1 MVKPCTGA
9 VKRENVTKYDIL
21 RTPRVSLL
29 VFCQTSDY
37 QYPVMN
43 VIYSG
48 IYGTVTK
55 LNQNSIYQSQ
65 TINIMEIMELDD
77 TLSVLNP
84 TERKF
89 TDCCSNM

>member
-9 VKRENVTKYDIL
+9 VKWQYVTKYDIL
-21 RTPRVSLL
+21 RTPRESLL

-48 IYGTVTK
+48 IYGTVEK
-55 LNQNSIYQSQ
+55 LNQHSSYQSQ
-65 TINIMEIMELDD
+65 TIKIIEIVELVD
-77 TLSVLNP
+77 TASF
-84 TERKF
+84 ESKRKEIHLL
-89 TDCCSNM
+89 

>member
-9 VKRENVTKYDIL
+9 VKWENVTKYDIL
-21 RTPRVSLL
+21 RTPRESLL

-48 IYGTVTK
+48 IYGTVEK
-55 LNQNSIYQSQ
+55 LNQHSSYQSQ
-65 TINIMEIMELDD
+65 TIKIIEIVELVD
-77 TLSVLNP
+77 TASF
-84 TERKF
+84 ESKRKEIHLL
-89 TDCCSNM
+89 

>member
-1 MVKPCTGA
+1 MVKSYTGA
-9 VKRENVTKYDIL
+9 VKWQNVTKCDLL
-21 RTPRVSLL
+21 RAPRDSLP
-29 VFCQTSDY
+29 VFCQTLDY

-48 IYGTVTK
+48 IYGTVEK
-55 LNQNSIYQSQ
+55 LNQHSIYQSQ

-77 TLSVLNP
+77 TLSILNP
-84 TERKF
+84 KERKF